1 MALTLSPGV
10 KSAVVPSEMLRVQEL
25 QETLQKLVTA
35 DRKYGELGLELDK
48 RESLH
53 SQLQVILDSD
63 WSTAAQYSPDW
74 LQDRQ
79 LSIETQL
86 KKEVEAA
93 HAKLASAR
101 LGFKAESEM
110 FQESVERLGQQDRT
124 IQVKIFVTK

>member
-1 MALTLSPGV
+1 MVNSSTILT
-10 KSAVVPSEMLRVQEL
+10 
-25 QETLQKLVTA
+25 
-35 DRKYGELGLELDK
+35 
-48 RESLH
+48 
-53 SQLQVILDSD
+53 SD
-63 WSTAAQYSPDW
+63 WM
-74 LQDRQ
+74 QDRQ

-124 IQVKIFVTK
+124 IQVKIFVANEEKILEPKISGA

>member
-1 MALTLSPGV
+1 MVNSSTILT
-10 KSAVVPSEMLRVQEL
+10 
-25 QETLQKLVTA
+25 
-35 DRKYGELGLELDK
+35 
-48 RESLH
+48 
-53 SQLQVILDSD
+53 SD
-63 WSTAAQYSPDW
+63 WM
-74 LQDRQ
+74 QDRQ

-124 IQVKIFVTK
+124 IQVKIFVAKIEE